1 MQSTPAT
8 ATGQGR
14 ARLARILLLASLASA
29 AMAAPAVAATGPTTR
44 FDYVAVFPA
53 GTDAGA
59 IEGWRQAV
67 LGRVH
72 RHACLRDRPCVARML
87 RSVVPGRG
95 DEVIAFDLM
104 HEIADA
110 ERAAVLAAAVQVI
123 PGTALRPASRLSDIG
138 GGSRPQPA
146 P

>member
-1 MQSTPAT
+1 MQLTPAT
-8 ATGQGR
+8 AAARGR
-14 ARLARILLLASLASA
+14 ARLAWIVLIVGLASA
-29 AMAAPAVAATGPTTR
+29 ALAAPALAATGPTTR

-72 RHACLRDRPCVARML
+72 QHACLRDRPCIARML
-87 RSVVPGRG
+87 RSVLPGRG

-104 HEIADA
+104 HDIDAA

-123 PGTALRPASRLSDIG
+123 PGTALRPASSLSEIVG
-138 GGSRPQPA
+138 SSRPQPA

>member
-1 MQSTPAT
+1 MVLSV
-8 ATGQGR
+8 G
-14 ARLARILLLASLASA
+14 LASA
-29 AMAAPAVAATGPTTR
+29 ALAASALAATGPTTR

-72 RHACLRDRPCVARML
+72 RHACLRDRPCIARML

-104 HEIADA
+104 HEIDDT

-138 GGSRPQPA
+138 GGSHPQPA